1 MTWGVAEVVEF
12 LCGSEGGFWQLLV
25 EHQSN
30 ANYFLSGNPSHI
42 EMGWENSNSAVVEIS
57 QEQF

>member
-1 MTWGVAEVVEF
+1 MEVKEAADNKCF
-12 LCGSEGGFWQLLV
+12 LV
-25 EHQSN
+25 EHESK
-30 ANYFLSGNPSHI
+30 ANYFFSGNPSHI